1 MGNFGPVASV
11 LDSMDDTPLAWAT
24 AEFGAAQLG
33 DGRRTRRL
41 VAMGATLATQPAG
54 RITGAF
60 DDGAAREGAYRLVEN
75 AGFSA
80 TAIAAA
86 MHVAAA
92 QRCADYERV
101 VVPIDGV
108 AFTMAY
114 QGKGFG
120 PICNKI
126 HGNGAHAMTALALNP
141 QGVPLGVLGHVW
153 WTRSATPAPK
163 YATDKRPVSQRE
175 SGHWLTVL
183 SQATSALRQHAPKTR
198 PWFQLDRGGDCAD
211 ALLHALKLGA
221 DVTVRAC
228 YDRVVTGGK
237 LWGKAAAGTFLGTY
251 SLRIAKPG
259 MRARVATIAVRVREV
274 ELHLRP
280 GPMGRS
286 PVQLK
291 TMRVVEA
298 RERGGGKNRVLWR
311 LLTTLPVATFA
322 AARAVIAAYTW
333 RWRIE
338 EFHLAWKSG
347 ACGIEQSWLRQR
359 EHFFKWATLLSA
371 VAARLERIRLLS
383 RAEPER
389 RALDEFSR
397 DEIDAAIALRKPKGV
412 TFGAEPTLGEMTRW
426 VADVGGYTGKSS
438 GGPPGIRVITRGFE
452 RVQAAAI
459 AVASLRKDPGG
470 RG

>member
-1 MGNFGPVASV
+1 MN
-11 LDSMDDTPLAWAT
+11 DSPQAWAA
-24 AEFGAAQLG
+24 AEFGDAQLG
-33 DGRRTRRL
+33 DPRRTKRL
-41 VAMGATLATQPAG
+41 VAMGATIAGRPAG
-54 RITGAF
+54 RITRAFANGAE
-60 DDGAAREGAYRLVEN
+60 REAAYRLIEN

-80 TAIAAA
+80 TAIAASI
-86 MHVAAA
+86 HGAAA
-92 QRCADYERV
+92 RRAADYKRII
-101 VVPIDGV
+101 VPIDGV

-120 PICNKI
+120 PICNKV
-126 HGNGAHAMTALALNP
+126 HGNGAHAMTALALTP

-153 WTRSATPAPK
+153 WTRSTKPAPA
-163 YATDKRPVSQRE
+163 YATDKRPIAQRE

-183 SQATSALRQHAPKTR
+183 TQAVSALRQHASTTR

-211 ALLHALKLGA
+211 VLLHALDLGA

-251 SLRIAKPG
+251 SLCVAKPG
-259 MRARVATIAVRVREV
+259 MRPRQATIGVRVREI
-274 ELHLRP
+274 ELILRP
-280 GPMGRS
+280 GPMGRG

-298 RERGGGKNRVLWR
+298 RELKGGKQRVLWR
-311 LLTTLPVATFA
+311 LLTTLPVTTFA
-322 AARAVIAAYTW
+322 QARAVITAYTR

-347 ACGIEQSWLRQR
+347 ACGIELSWLRQR

-383 RAEPER
+383 RTEPGR
-389 RALDEFSR
+389 NALDEFTQ
-397 DEIDAAIALRKPKGV
+397 DEIDAAIALRKPKGMSM
-412 TFGAEPTLGEMTRW
+412 GARPTLGEMTRW
-426 VADVGGYTGKSS
+426 VADIGGYTGKSS
-438 GGPPGIRVITRGFE
+438 GGPPGIRVIARGFE
-452 RVQAAAI
+452 RVEAAAVAI
-459 AVASLRKDPGG
+459 ASLRKDRRT

>member
-1 MGNFGPVASV
+1 
-11 LDSMDDTPLAWAT
+11 
-24 AEFGAAQLG
+24 
-33 DGRRTRRL
+33 
-41 VAMGATLATQPAG
+41 MGATIAGRPGG
-54 RITGAF
+54 RITHAFTNGAE
-60 DDGAAREGAYRLVEN
+60 REAAYRLVEN

-80 TAIAAA
+80 TAIAASI
-86 MHVAAA
+86 HGSAARRA
-92 QRCADYERV
+92 ADYKRII
-101 VVPIDGV
+101 VPIDGV
-108 AFTMAY
+108 AFTMVY

-120 PICNKI
+120 PVCNKV
-126 HGNGAHAMTALALNP
+126 HGNGAHAMTALALTP

-153 WTRSATPAPK
+153 WTRSTTPAPA
-163 YATDKRPVSQRE
+163 YATDKRPIEQRE

-183 SQATSALRQHAPKTR
+183 TQATSALRQQAPTTR

-211 ALLHALKLGA
+211 VLLHALDLGA

-251 SLRIAKPG
+251 PLWVAKPG
-259 MRARVATIAVRVREV
+259 ARPRLATIAVRVREV
-274 ELHLRP
+274 ELVLRR
-280 GPMGRS
+280 GPMGRG
-286 PVQLK
+286 PVHLT

-298 RERGGGKNRVLWR
+298 RERKGGKQRVLWR

-322 AARAVIAAYTW
+322 QARAVIAAYTR

-347 ACGIEQSWLRQR
+347 ACGIELSWLRQR

-383 RAEPER
+383 RTEPGR
-389 RALDEFSR
+389 DALDEFTQ
-397 DEIDAAIALRKPKGV
+397 DEIDAAIALRKPKGISL
-412 TFGAEPTLGEMTRW
+412 GARPTLGEMTRW
-426 VADVGGYTGKSS
+426 VADIGGYTGKSS
-438 GGPPGIRVITRGFE
+438 GGPPGIRVIARGFE
-452 RVQAAAI
+452 RVEAAAVAI
-459 AVASLRKDPGG
+459 ASLRKDRRT

>member
-1 MGNFGPVASV
+1 MN
-11 LDSMDDTPLAWAT
+11 DSPHAWAA
-24 AEFGAAQLG
+24 AEFGDAQLG
-33 DGRRTRRL
+33 DPRRTKRL
-41 VAMGATLATQPAG
+41 IAMGATLAAQPAG
-54 RITGAF
+54 RITQAF
-60 DDGAAREGAYRLVEN
+60 ADGAEREAAYRWVEN

-80 TAIAAA
+80 VAIAAS
-86 MHVAAA
+86 MHAATA
-92 QRCADYERV
+92 RRAADYPRII
-101 VVPIDGV
+101 VPIDGV

-120 PICNKI
+120 PVCNKV
-126 HGNGAHAMTALALNP
+126 HGNGAHAMTALALTP
-141 QGVPLGVLGHVW
+141 QGIPLGMLGHVW
-153 WTRSATPAPK
+153 WTRSTTPAPA
-163 YATDKRPVSQRE
+163 YATDKRPVAERE

-183 SQATSALRQHAPKTR
+183 SQAMNALGQHAPTTK

-211 ALLHALKLGA
+211 VLLHALRLGA

-237 LWGKAAAGTFLGTY
+237 LWGKAAAGAFLGTY
-251 SLRIAKPG
+251 SLRVAKPG
-259 MRARVATIAVRVREV
+259 ARPRLATIAVRVREV

-280 GPMGRS
+280 GPMGRG
-286 PVQLK
+286 PTHLT

-298 RERGGGKNRVLWR
+298 RERNGGKRRVLWR
-311 LLTTLPVATFA
+311 LLTTLPVTTFVE
-322 AARAVIAAYTW
+322 ARAVITAYTR

-347 ACGIEQSWLRQR
+347 ACGIERSWLRQR

-383 RAEPER
+383 RTEPAR
-389 RALDEFSR
+389 SALDEFTQ

-412 TFGAEPTLGEMTRW
+412 ALGAQPTLGEMTRW
-426 VADVGGYTGKSS
+426 IADVGGYTGKSS
-438 GGPPGIRVITRGFE
+438 GGPPGIRVITRGFD
-452 RVQAAAI
+452 RVEAAALAI
-459 AVASLRKDPGG
+459 ASVRKDRRS

>member
-1 MGNFGPVASV
+1 
-11 LDSMDDTPLAWAT
+11 MDDSPQAWAV
-24 AEFGAAQLG
+24 AEFGDAQLG
-33 DGRRTRRL
+33 DRRRSQRL
-41 VAMGATLATQPAG
+41 VAMGATLASRPAG
-54 RITGAF
+54 RITRAF
-60 DDGAAREGAYRLVEN
+60 ANSAEREAGYRLVEN
-75 AGFSA
+75 DGFTA
-80 TAIAAA
+80 TAIAASI
-86 MHVAAA
+86 HLAAA
-92 QRCADYERV
+92 RRAADYTRII
-101 VVPIDGV
+101 VPIDGV
-108 AFTMAY
+108 AFSMAY

-120 PICNKI
+120 PVSNKG
-126 HGNGAHAMTALALNP
+126 HGNGAHAMTALALTP
-141 QGVPLGVLGHVW
+141 QGVPLGLLGHVW
-153 WTRSATPAPK
+153 WTRSTKPAPA
-163 YATDKRPVSQRE
+163 YATDKRPVADRE
-175 SGHWLTVL
+175 SGHWLAIL
-183 SQATSALRQHAPKTR
+183 SQAVSALRQHAAATK

-211 ALLHALKLGA
+211 VLLHALNLGA

-237 LWGKAAAGTFLGTY
+237 LWGKAASGTFLGTY
-251 SLRIAKPG
+251 SLRVAKPG
-259 MRARVATIAVRVREV
+259 VRPRLATIAIRVREV

-286 PVQLK
+286 SAQLT

-298 RERGGGKNRVLWR
+298 RERRGGKQRVLWR

-322 AARAVIAAYTW
+322 QARAVVAAYTR

-383 RAEPER
+383 RTEPER
-389 RALDEFSR
+389 SALDEFTQ

-412 TFGAEPTLGEMTRW
+412 SLGGRPTLGEMTRW
-426 VADVGGYTGKSS
+426 IADIGGYTGKSS

-452 RVQAAAI
+452 QVEAVAVAI
-459 AVASLRKDPGG
+459 ASIRNDRRS

>member
-1 MGNFGPVASV
+1 MN
-11 LDSMDDTPLAWAT
+11 DSPQAWAA
-24 AEFGAAQLG
+24 AEFGDAQLG
-33 DGRRTRRL
+33 DHRRTKRL
-41 VAMGATLATQPAG
+41 VAMGATIAGQPAG
-54 RITGAF
+54 RITRAFTNGAE
-60 DDGAAREGAYRLVEN
+60 REAAYRLVEN

-80 TAIAAA
+80 TAIAAS

-92 QRCADYERV
+92 RRAAEHDRI

-108 AFTMAY
+108 AFTMVY
-114 QGKGFG
+114 QGEGFG
-120 PICNKI
+120 PVCNKV
-126 HGNGAHAMTALALNP
+126 HGNGAHAMTALALTS

-153 WTRSATPAPK
+153 WTRSTTPAPA
-163 YATDKRPVSQRE
+163 YATDKRPIEQRE

-183 SQATSALRQHAPKTR
+183 TQAMSALRQHAPTTR

-211 ALLHALKLGA
+211 VVLHALQLGA

-251 SLRIAKPG
+251 SLLVAKPG
-259 MRARVATIAVRVREV
+259 ARPRLATIAVRVREV

-280 GPMGRS
+280 GPMSRG
-286 PVQLK
+286 PVHLT

-298 RERGGGKNRVLWR
+298 RERKGGKQRVLWR
-311 LLTTLPVATFA
+311 LLTTLPVTTFA
-322 AARAVIAAYTW
+322 EARAVIAAYTR

-347 ACGIEQSWLRQR
+347 ACGIELSWLRQR

-371 VAARLERIRLLS
+371 VAARLERIRLLA
-383 RAEPER
+383 RAEPGR
-389 RALDEFSR
+389 SALDEFTQ

-412 TFGAEPTLGEMTRW
+412 ALGAQPTLGKVTRW
-426 VADVGGYTGKSS
+426 IADVGGYTGKSS

-452 RVQAAAI
+452 RVEAAALAI
-459 AVASLRKDPGG
+459 ASVRKDRRS

>member
-1 MGNFGPVASV
+1 
-11 LDSMDDTPLAWAT
+11 
-24 AEFGAAQLG
+24 
-33 DGRRTRRL
+33 
-41 VAMGATLATQPAG
+41 MGATIAGQPAG
-54 RITGAF
+54 RITRAF
-60 DDGAAREGAYRLVEN
+60 ANSAEREAAYRLVEN

-80 TAIAAA
+80 TAMAAS

-92 QRCADYERV
+92 RRAADYQRI

-108 AFTMAY
+108 AFTMVY

-120 PICNKI
+120 PVCNKV
-126 HGNGAHAMTALALNP
+126 HGNGAHAMTALALTP
-141 QGVPLGVLGHVW
+141 QGIPLGLLGHVW
-153 WTRSATPAPK
+153 WTRSTTPAPA
-163 YATDKRPVSQRE
+163 YATDKRPIAQRE

-183 SQATSALRQHAPKTR
+183 TQAVSALRQHAPTTK

-211 ALLHALKLGA
+211 VLLHALRLGA

-251 SLRIAKPG
+251 SLLVAKPG
-259 MRARVATIAVRVREV
+259 ARPRLATIAVRVREV

-280 GPMGRS
+280 GPMSRG
-286 PVQLK
+286 PVHLTK
-291 TMRVVEA
+291 MRVVEA
-298 RERGGGKNRVLWR
+298 RERKGGKQGVLWR

-322 AARAVIAAYTW
+322 EARAVIAAYTQ

-347 ACGIEQSWLRQR
+347 ACGIELSWLRQR

-383 RAEPER
+383 RTEPAR
-389 RALDEFSR
+389 SALDEFTQ
-397 DEIDAAIALRKPKGV
+397 DEVDATIALRKPKGIDL
-412 TFGAEPTLGEMTRW
+412 GAKPTLGEMTRW
-426 VADVGGYTGKSS
+426 VADIGGYTGKSS

-452 RVQAAAI
+452 RVEAAALAI
-459 AVASLRKDPGG
+459 ASLRKDRRS

>member
-1 MGNFGPVASV
+1 MN
-11 LDSMDDTPLAWAT
+11 DSPRGWAA
-24 AEFGAAQLG
+24 AEFGDAQLG
-33 DGRRTRRL
+33 DRRRTNRL
-41 VAMGATLATQPAG
+41 VAMGATLAVQPDG
-54 RITGAF
+54 RITRAFANGAE
-60 DDGAAREGAYRLVEN
+60 REAAYRLIEN

-80 TAIAAA
+80 TAIAASI
-86 MHVAAA
+86 HVAAA
-92 QRCADYERV
+92 RRAADHERII
-101 VVPIDGV
+101 VPIDGV

-126 HGNGAHAMTALALNP
+126 HGNGAHAMTALALTP

-153 WTRSATPAPK
+153 WTRSTAPAPA
-163 YATDKRPVSQRE
+163 YATDKRPISQRE

-183 SQATSALRQHAPKTR
+183 TQATSALRQHAPTTK

-211 ALLHALKLGA
+211 VLLHALELGA

-228 YDRVVTGGK
+228 YDRVVTDGK

-251 SLRIAKPG
+251 PLRVTKPG
-259 MRARVATIAVRVREV
+259 SRPRLATIAVRVREV

-280 GPMGRS
+280 GPMSRGR
-286 PVQLK
+286 LHLT

-298 RERGGGKNRVLWR
+298 RERNGGKNRVLWR
-311 LLTTLPVATFA
+311 LLTTLPVTTFA
-322 AARAVIAAYTW
+322 EARAVIAAYTQ

-347 ACGIEQSWLRQR
+347 ACGIEDSWLRQR

-383 RAEPER
+383 RTEPER
-389 RALDEFSR
+389 NALDEFTQ
-397 DEIDAAIALRKPKGV
+397 DEIDAAIALRKPKGMSL
-412 TFGAEPTLGEMTRW
+412 GARPTLGEMTRW
-426 VADVGGYTGKSS
+426 VADIGGYTGKSS
-438 GGPPGIRVITRGFE
+438 GGPPGIRVIARGFE
-452 RVQAAAI
+452 RVEAAAVAI
-459 AVASLRKDPGG
+459 ASLRKDRRI

>member
-1 MGNFGPVASV
+1 
-11 LDSMDDTPLAWAT
+11 
-24 AEFGAAQLG
+24 
-33 DGRRTRRL
+33 
-41 VAMGATLATQPAG
+41 MGATLAQQPAG
-54 RITGAF
+54 RITRAF
-60 DDGAAREGAYRLVEN
+60 TDAAEREAAYRFVEN

-80 TAIAAA
+80 TAIAAS
-86 MHVAAA
+86 MHAATA
-92 QRCADYERV
+92 RRAADYERI

-108 AFTMAY
+108 AFTMVY
-114 QGKGFG
+114 QGNGFG
-120 PICNKI
+120 PVCNKT
-126 HGNGAHAMTALALNP
+126 HGNGAHAMTALALTSG
-141 QGVPLGVLGHVW
+141 GVPLGMLGHVW
-153 WTRSATPAPK
+153 WTRATTPAPK
-163 YATDKRPVSQRE
+163 YTTDKRPISERE

-183 SQATSALRQHAPKTR
+183 TQATSALRQHAPTTR

-211 ALLHALKLGA
+211 VLLHALKLGA

-251 SLRIAKPG
+251 SLRVAKPG
-259 MRARVATIAVRVREV
+259 ARPRLATIAVRVREV

-280 GPMGRS
+280 GPMGRG
-286 PVQLK
+286 PLHLT

-298 RERGGGKNRVLWR
+298 RERRGGKNRVLWR

-322 AARAVIAAYTW
+322 EARAVIAAYTQ
-333 RWRIE
+333 RWKIE

-347 ACGIEQSWLRQR
+347 ACGIEDSWLRQR

-383 RAEPER
+383 RTEPER
-389 RALDEFSR
+389 DALDEFTR
-397 DEIDAAIALRKPKGV
+397 AEIDAAIVLRKPKGV
-412 TFGAEPTLGEMTRW
+412 SLGATPTLGEMTRW
-426 VADVGGYTGKSS
+426 VADIGGYTGKSS

-452 RVQAAAI
+452 RVEVAALAI
-459 AVASLRKDPGG
+459 ASLRKDRRC

>member
-1 MGNFGPVASV
+1 MN
-11 LDSMDDTPLAWAT
+11 DSPQAWAD
-24 AEFGAAQLG
+24 AEFGDAQLG
-33 DGRRTRRL
+33 DHRRTKRL
-41 VAMGATLATQPAG
+41 VAMGATIAGQPAG
-54 RITGAF
+54 RITRAF
-60 DDGAAREGAYRLVEN
+60 TDGAEREAAYRLVEN

-80 TAIAAA
+80 TAIAASI
-86 MHVAAA
+86 HGAAA
-92 QRCADYERV
+92 RRAADYKRI

-108 AFTMAY
+108 AFTMVY

-120 PICNKI
+120 PICNKV
-126 HGNGAHAMTALALNP
+126 HGNGAHAMTALALTP

-153 WTRSATPAPK
+153 WTRSTKPAPK
-163 YATDKRPVSQRE
+163 YATDKRPIEQRE

-183 SQATSALRQHAPKTR
+183 TQATSALRQHAPTTR

-211 ALLHALKLGA
+211 VLLHALDLGA

-251 SLRIAKPG
+251 SLWVAKPG
-259 MRARVATIAVRVREV
+259 ARPRQAMIAVRVREV
-274 ELHLRP
+274 ELVLRR
-280 GPMGRS
+280 GPMGRG
-286 PVQLK
+286 PAHLT

-298 RERGGGKNRVLWR
+298 RERGGGKQRVLWR
-311 LLTTLPVATFA
+311 LLTTLPVATFVQ
-322 AARAVIAAYTW
+322 ARAVIAAYTQ

-347 ACGIEQSWLRQR
+347 ACGIELSWLRQR

-383 RAEPER
+383 RTEPER
-389 RALDEFSR
+389 NALEEFTQ
-397 DEIDAAIALRKPKGV
+397 DEIDAAIALRKPKGISL
-412 TFGAEPTLGEMTRW
+412 GARPTLGEMTRW
-426 VADVGGYTGKSS
+426 VADIGGYTGKSS
-438 GGPPGIRVITRGFE
+438 GGPPGIRVIARGFE
-452 RVQAAAI
+452 RVEAAAV
-459 AVASLRKDPGG
+459 AVATLRKDRRT